1 MFVFYAYNIETI
13 KYIITMNI
21 QQSAF
26 YAVVVLQEIVLI
38 PYTFGEEIYKR
49 ANDRY
54 NNYTRKTWSMR

>member
-1 MFVFYAYNIETI
+1 LFYTTYNYKI
-13 KYIITMNI
+13 KYLITMNI
-21 QQSAF
+21 QQGAF

-54 NNYTRKTWSMR
+54 NTYTRRRWSMT